1 MEKKRRLFLLLFL
14 LGLAT
19 SLSAY
24 KLLSSSSIEI
34 IEFTNGRIIESPY
47 PFYYQ
52 DTEHPKVELLRA
64 KVEPAVKGISSEW
77 EKLIA
82 IRKWVKNQ
90 WEHGEPELPVS
101 WDASNI
107 LARAQKGERFFC
119 AQYAIVYLQTCA
131 ALGLP
136 TRIVELY
143 DENLASHAVVEVW
156 SNDWNKWVV
165 MDIDYNCYYVKDDL
179 PLSALELHNAWLNAE
194 TNLIRTERNGATTLP
209 NPCAT
214 SGHLLNYYN
223 HLLFVFRNDFL
234 TLEVPLKEE
243 VPGLSPQWIDKNTS
257 PLPFVPLRTNRPPDL
272 YYTLNQ
278 VKIDP
283 GFKKLFLKRLFYLEQ
298 NSVKVQLTHNVPNFD
313 KYLIRIN
320 QARDWDEGT
329 SPFEWQIKK
338 GLNTLE
344 VKARNKAGVDG
355 PVSRVVLRL
364 D

>member
-1 MEKKRRLFLLLFL
+1 MKKKKCLFLLLFL
-14 LGLAT
+14 LGLAI
-19 SLSAY
+19 SLLAY
-24 KLLSSSSIEI
+24 KLLSSPSIEI
-34 IEFTNGRIIESPY
+34 IEFINGKIVESPY

-52 DTEHPKVELLRA
+52 DTEHPKAQLLRA
-64 KVEPAVKGISSEW
+64 KIEPVVKGISSEW
-77 EKLIA
+77 ERFIA
-82 IRKWVKNQ
+82 IRKWVKSQ
-90 WEHGEPELPVS
+90 WEHGKPELPVS
-101 WDASNI
+101 WNAFNI

-119 AQYAIVYLQTCA
+119 AQYAMVYLQACA

-136 TRIVELY
+136 ARIVELY

-165 MDIDYNCYYVKDDL
+165 MDVDYNCYYVKDGI

-194 TNLIRTERNGATTLP
+194 ADLIRIERSRATTIP
-209 NPCAT
+209 NPYDT
-214 SGHLLNYYN
+214 PEHLLNYYD

-234 TLEVPLKEE
+234 TLEVPLEEE
-243 VPGLSPQWIDKNTS
+243 VPGFSPQWIDKNTS
-257 PLPFVPLRTNRPPDL
+257 PLPSVPLRTDHPSDL

-278 VKIDP
+278 VKIDI
-283 GFKKLFLKRLFYLEQ
+283 GFKKLSLARLFYLKQ
-298 NSVKVQLTHNVPNFD
+298 NSVKVQLIHNMPNFD
-313 KYLIRIN
+313 KYLVRIN
-320 QARDWDEGT
+320 QAGDWEEGT

-355 PVSRVVLRL
+355 PISRVVLRL